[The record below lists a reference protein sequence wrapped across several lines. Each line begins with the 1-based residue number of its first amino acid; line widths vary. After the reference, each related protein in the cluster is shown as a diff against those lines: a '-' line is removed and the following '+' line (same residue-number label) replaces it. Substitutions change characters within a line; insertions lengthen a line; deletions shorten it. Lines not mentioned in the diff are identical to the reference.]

1 MSEKVKVSSKTPES
15 KRDNSV
21 SRIRKTDSSH
31 SLSSPIDQI
40 LFLQRTIGNQ
50 AVQRLFKS
58 GMIQAKL
65 TIGQPGDKYEQ
76 EADWVADEV
85 MRMPE
90 PGVQRQVEPEEE
102 EEETL
107 QPKPLVSQITPLV
120 QVRRQEELEEEE
132 QEELIQAKPLAEQ
145 ITPLVQCQVEP
156 EEEEETLQAKPLDEQ
171 ITPLVQRRVEP
182 EEEEEELQAKVT
194 SGHLS
199 EVTPNLESNILSLRG
214 GGGQPLP
221 ESARAHF
228 EPRFGRDFSQVRMHT
243 DTRAAESA
251 RAVNARAYTVGQNVV
266 FGAGQY
272 VPGTQTGQRLLAHE
286 LAHVVQQ
293 SNELTYNRSE
303 TNLVSNL
310 PLLKVSQVDH
320 IIYRQPIPKT
330 MPGGVATPNMVGNA
344 ALGINDK
351 LQALMRLYAGALKNF
366 YVTLVAPSS
375 KQVKPQFGKILLG
388 MVTDEVFNLVGQ
400 KIRGVGLVYN
410 IYKEIEKE
418 KQRASRA
425 KTMHSVAT
433 FFITHNKWITRQAAW
448 LMSKRTEMKAEA
460 IRKFKKIRYSYRY
473 GLKPLQDQQAIVRN
487 LKNQYWL
494 SLKLYLNKLAYD
506 VSRMTQDHIFKL
518 LSAIWIANTRTKYFR
533 STKMSS
539 YIEIKLVP
547 KWNVTKAYIHAPGGQ
562 KIAQEFNKMRRGVKP
577 LNLKARKVVSFYFE
591 SFRTYLDANNRYKGG
606 SRLLYSVVK
615 KKRIPVPG
623 KWDGT

>member
-1 MSEKVKVSSKTPES
+1 MSERVKVTSKTPES

-21 SRIRKTDSSH
+21 SQTRKTDSSH
-31 SLSSPIDQI
+31 SLSSPIDHI
-40 LFLQRTIGNQ
+40 LHLQRTIGNQ

-65 TIGQPGDKYEQ
+65 RIGQPNDIYEQ
-76 EADWVADEV
+76 EAERVADEV

-107 QPKPLVSQITPLV
+107 QAKPLANQITPLV
-120 QVRRQEELEEEE
+120 QVQRQE
-132 QEELIQAKPLAEQ
+132 
-145 ITPLVQCQVEP
+145 EP
-156 EEEEETLQAKPLDEQ
+156 EEEEEEELIQPKPVADQ
-171 ITPLVQRRVEP
+171 ITPLVQRQV
-182 EEEEEELQAKVT
+182 EEEEEEEEEDKLQAKAT

-251 RAVNARAYTVGQNVV
+251 RAVNARAYTVGQDVV

-388 MVTDEVFNLVGQ
+388 MVTDEVFNLVGP
-400 KIRGVGLVYN
+400 KIRGVDLVYN

-425 KTMHSVAT
+425 QMMHSVAT

-448 LMSKRTEMKAEA
+448 LMSKRTEMKTEA
-460 IRKFKKIRYSYRY
+460 ITEFNKIDYLYKYGVETVQEHQNNVRK
-473 GLKPLQDQQAIVRN
+473 
-487 LKNQYWL
+487 LKNQYCL
-494 SLKLYLNKLAYD
+494 SLQLYLNKLACD

-518 LSAIWIANTRTKYFR
+518 LSAIWIANTKIKAFRTIKR
-533 STKMSS
+533 KS
-539 YIEIKLVP
+539 YIKISLNSELRVIK
-547 KWNVTKAYIHAPGGQ
+547 AHIYAPGGQ
-562 KIAQEFNKMRRGVKP
+562 KIADEFKKISGGVNP
-577 LNLKARKVVSFYFE
+577 FSLKVPKVVYAK
-591 SFRTYLDANNRYKGG
+591 TYQIGPISNRRPFPAQLGPSNEY
-606 SRLLYSVVK
+606 LADNLILYSK
-615 KKRIPVPG
+615 IRTKLIQLTRQWSG
-623 KWDGT
+623 M